1 MGEDESPTQLTESI
15 KSIYVVI
22 EINDHIEHSS
32 SKIWWNLVLYII
44 FVLMFLNII
53 GLLQFQ
59 LSGNVS
65 CEHHSL
71 VCNKT
76 LSIDLQ
82 PERNTPY
89 DA

>member
-1 MGEDESPTQLTESI
+1 
-15 KSIYVVI
+15 
-22 EINDHIEHSS
+22 
-32 SKIWWNLVLYII
+32 
-44 FVLMFLNII
+44 MFLNII

-89 DA
+89 GA